1 MTLKTALV
9 LLAYLLVLLFFSLNP
24 WLHPD
29 SGPAFGDVTW
39 DKIDHALAYSLL
51 SCLLLFAN
59 RQDQRH
65 AITSLVVLLSCSSLG
80 ILVEYC
86 QLWFTETRQFS
97 YQDALANSIGS
108 AVGVVVFW
116 CVWLLASRGRKRV
129 INAA

>member
-29 SGPAFGDVTW
+29 SGSAFGKVSW

-51 SCLLLFAN
+51 SSFLLFAN
-59 RQDQRH
+59 RQDPRRGL
-65 AITSLVVLLSCSSLG
+65 TSLAVLLSCTSLG

-86 QLWFTETRQFS
+86 QLWFTANRQFS
-97 YQDALANSIGS
+97 YQDALSNSIGS
-108 AVGVVVFW
+108 ALGVVMYW
-116 CVWLLASRGRKRV
+116 CVWLLASRVRKRP